1 MWALK
6 AELKAVR
13 DYFTN
18 EIKKI
23 NLKIYGRDPDGL
35 ITLDQIA
42 PEAVTQLRQTGD
54 FYRKGERLPAA
65 AIPSEI
71 ATDAELLSATS
82 GTGLNASIRATTIIN
97 DVVTARGSE
106 SSLKAY
112 IDEHSTIDDLITNI
126 NSLSTGEIDE
136 ERVEGL
142 ADKVDADSIIA
153 AINDS
158 EEAEQIETDKIDFSA
173 FAGFVPIGG
182 MVDYFGDVAPTDFAL
197 LDGSEYAIA
206 TYPVTAALFGGIGN
220 PGVGNFCVPDLRGYT
235 TVMLKTGDA
244 DFGTINTTKGAKTHQ
259 LTTAELATHSHNQAG
274 SVNGTMPYVPP
285 VLVKHDPTGTHEVCN
300 SVVVP
305 VAGDT
310 GNAGSD
316 TAHNNIQPSY
326 VVNKIVRLK

>member
-35 ITLDQIA
+35 ITLDQIS
-42 PEAVTQLRQTGD
+42 PDAVTQLRQTGD
-54 FYRKGERLPAA
+54 FYRKGERLPAS

-71 ATDAELLSATS
+71 ATDVEVLSATS
-82 GTGLNASIRATTIIN
+82 GTGLNASVRATTIIN
-97 DVVTARGSE
+97 EVIAARGSE
-106 SSLKAY
+106 TSLKAY
-112 IDEHSTIDDLITNI
+112 IDDHSMKDDLITNI
-126 NSLSTGEIDE
+126 NALATGEIDE

-142 ADKVDADSIIA
+142 TDKVDAGSIIA

-158 EEAEQIETDKIDFSA
+158 VEVELIDGVKVDFSSI
-173 FAGFVPIGG
+173 VPIGG
-182 MVDYFGDVAPTDFAL
+182 MVDYFGLTAPTDWAL
-197 LDGSEYAIA
+197 LDGSQYAIA
-206 TYPVTAALFGGIGN
+206 TYPVAAALFTGIGS

-235 TVMLKTGDA
+235 TVMLKAGDA

-259 LTTAELATHSHNQAG
+259 LTTTELAGHTHAFAG
-274 SVNGTMPYVPP
+274 SAAGAGSYVPP
-285 VLVKHDPTGTHEVCN
+285 VNVNSATPGTHELPQMK
-300 SVVVP
+300 SVS
-305 VAGDT
+305 ASGNTDST
-310 GNAGSD
+310 GGD